1 LEIPVEAEDVEEE
14 ISAARMVFE
23 VVSCAMTVRRAESN
37 GVDPVDP
44 LAIKVIARSTFSEN
58 ANPER

>member
-14 ISAARMVFE
+14 ISAARMIFE

-37 GVDPVDP
+37 GVDP

>member
-1 LEIPVEAEDVEEE
+1 MEAEDVEEE

-23 VVSCAMTVRRAESN
+23 VVSCAMTVRRVESN
-37 GVDPVDP
+37 GVDP
-44 LAIKVIARSTFSEN
+44 LAIEVIARSTFSEN